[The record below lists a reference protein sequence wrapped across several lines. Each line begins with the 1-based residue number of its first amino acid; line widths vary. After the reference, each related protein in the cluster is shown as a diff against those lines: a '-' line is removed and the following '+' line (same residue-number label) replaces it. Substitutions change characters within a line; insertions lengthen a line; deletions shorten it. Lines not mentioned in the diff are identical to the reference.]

1 MQGEFAPQMT
11 SRRAFLRQAAGLSLG
26 LPLLAACGP
35 SAPSVAPTAKPAAG
49 APPAATSVGVSTP
62 APAAAAKPQPKSG
75 GTIRAATVG
84 EYVNIDG
91 HYYSPRAGLSHWMLY
106 DTLTRYD
113 DQLKPQPMLAES
125 WEHSSDLRQLKL
137 NLRKGVT
144 FHSGREFTSEDA
156 VYNLERVRDPKVTAG
171 IQTGFIPP
179 NTTWEAPDKYTVVIK
194 TQSPWAAVFD
204 FLEVVGILDEAT
216 MEGPDAKSKAVGTG
230 PFSFVEWVQ
239 GSHLSFTKNK
249 NYWESGRPYLDG
261 IHISIMRDQQSMV
274 AGLEAGSL
282 DMAQSPAL
290 PDFARLRN
298 DPRFTPWLF
307 PNTPSF
313 IMIQP
318 NSTLQP
324 LTDKRVRQAFNY
336 TIDRARMRDN
346 VLVGIGETK
355 ALPWAP
361 GSPAYEPEK
370 NNHFAFNLDKAKQ
383 LLQEAGVSTP
393 LDLEMV
399 FNSQNAEQAAMS
411 QIWQSDL
418 QKIGVNLSLRGLE
431 SAVLLPMWHNQTY
444 KGFYIAADAWTNLQP
459 ITFFTSSSVAR
470 VSGNNG
476 GYKSDAYT
484 EKVNALATEADETKR
499 KQMLSELND
508 FLLDESIVYPVATAG
523 ERLLTTNKVK
533 DIGYRR
539 IPLFKFTDTWLDA

>member
-1 MQGEFAPQMT
+1 MSGFAV
-11 SRRAFLRQAAGLSLG
+11 G
-26 LPLLAACGP
+26 LPMLAACGP
-35 SAPSVAPTAKPAAG
+35 TAPSAVPTAKPASGATG
-49 APPAATSVGVSTP
+49 APAPTSVSVGSTP
-62 APAAAAKPQPKSG
+62 APAVATKAQPRTG
-75 GTIRAATVG
+75 GTLRGATVG

-91 HYYSPRAGLSHWMLY
+91 HYYSPRAGLSQWILY

-137 NLRKGVT
+137 NLRRGVT
-144 FHSGREFTSEDA
+144 FHNGRELTSEDA
-156 VYNLERVRDPKVTAG
+156 VYNLDRVRDPKVTAG

-179 NTTWEAPDKYTVVIK
+179 NTTWEAPDKYTVLIK
-194 TQSPWAAVFD
+194 TQNPWAAVFD
-204 FLEVVGILDEAT
+204 FLEVVGIVDKQT

-239 GSHLSFTKNK
+239 GSHMSLTKNK

-282 DMAQSPAL
+282 DLAQSPAL
-290 PDFARLRN
+290 PDFVRLRN
-298 DPRFTPWLF
+298 DPRFTAWLF

-318 NSTLQP
+318 NSTLEP

-336 TIDRARMRDN
+336 SIDRVRMRDN
-346 VLVGIGETK
+346 VLQGLGEPK
-355 ALPWAP
+355 SLPWPA

-370 NNHFAFNLDKAKQ
+370 NNRFAFDLDKARQ
-383 LLQEAGVSTP
+383 LLQEAGVRTP

-399 FNSQNAEQAAMS
+399 FNSQSSEQAAMS

-444 KGFYIAADAWTNLQP
+444 KGFYIAADAWTNMQP

-470 VSGNNG
+470 VNGNNG
-476 GYKSDAYT
+476 GYKNETYT
-484 EKVNALATEADETKR
+484 QKVGALAAEADEAKR
-499 KQMLSELND
+499 KQMLSDLND
-508 FLLDESIVYPVATAG
+508 FMLDESIVYPVATAG

-533 DIGYRR
+533 DVGYRR
-539 IPLFKFTDTWLDA
+539 IPLFKFTETWLEA